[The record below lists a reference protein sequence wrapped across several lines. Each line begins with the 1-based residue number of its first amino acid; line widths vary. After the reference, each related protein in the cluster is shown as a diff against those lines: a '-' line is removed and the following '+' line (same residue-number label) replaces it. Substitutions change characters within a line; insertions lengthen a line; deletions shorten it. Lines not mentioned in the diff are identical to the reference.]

1 MTMTITMNRV
11 LLAAFA
17 FTLAACGHDEPAA
30 TPAAPRAV
38 RAVSVESGS
47 AEAPI
52 IASGLLATRDEAQLS
67 FKTGGVVRRIAVR
80 AGDGV
85 KAGQVLAEIELAEV
99 DAGLAQA
106 RAAYEKAERDQARG
120 KKLFDE
126 DVITREQLDDLG
138 TAATVARARLDAAEY
153 NRRHAQIVAPGNG
166 VVLRRLVE
174 PRETVAPGQ
183 PVLTL
188 SQSNSGHVLK
198 LGLADRDAVRV
209 QLGDR
214 AQIRFDAYPQRT
226 FAARVIEIG
235 HGADPR
241 TGTFPVELELDDAA
255 LGDARLPSGLVG
267 SATITVRGQGGTR
280 SYLPLTALVEGSQRA
295 MTVFTLQGTSV
306 HARKVQIAFI
316 AGDRVALESPLPP
329 GTRVVTDGAAYLAD
343 GESVRVVD

>member
-1 MTMTITMNRV
+1 MMTNRI
-11 LLAAFA
+11 LLAALAFA
-17 FTLAACGHDEPAA
+17 LAACGRGEPAA

-38 RAVSVESGS
+38 RVVGVESGP

-52 IASGLLATRDEAQLS
+52 VASGLLATRDEAQLS
-67 FKTGGVVRRIAVR
+67 FKTGGVVRRVAVR
-80 AGDGV
+80 AGDAV
-85 KAGQVLAEIELAEV
+85 RAGQVLAEIELAEV

-106 RAAYEKAERDQARG
+106 RASSDKAARDLARG
-120 KKLFDE
+120 KKLFDD

-138 TAATVARARLDAAEY
+138 TAATVARAQLDAAEY
-153 NRRHAQIVAPGNG
+153 NRHHAQIVAPADGI
-166 VVLRRLVE
+166 VLRRLVE

-183 PVLTL
+183 PVLVV

-214 AQIRFDAYPQRT
+214 AQIRFDAYPQRR
-226 FAARVIEIG
+226 FAAHVIEIG

-241 TGTFPVELELDDAA
+241 TGTFAVELELDDTAI
-255 LGDARLPSGLVG
+255 GDARLPSGLVG

-295 MTVFTLQGTSV
+295 MTIFTLQGTRV

-329 GTRVVTDGAAYLAD
+329 QTRVVTDGAAYLSD
-343 GESVRVVD
+343 GETVRVVD